1 MRNINLRYVDET
13 YDEQGL
19 LKTYNTHYPD
29 DFNFGYDIVDDIAIN
44 DPERR
49 ALLWC
54 DDKGEEKTFTFADI
68 KRLSDKA
75 SNYLTSMNI
84 KKGDMVL
91 VVLKHSYQFWYISVA
106 LCKIGAIMIPAT
118 YMLTKHDVE
127 YRVNA
132 ASVKAVICL
141 SEESVVQAFD
151 DAENIPTLKVKI
163 IVNGKRDGWNDF
175 DEGVEKASSKWERVS
190 TNAKELMLIYFTSG
204 TSGNPKMSMHDFSYP
219 IGHIMTAKHWHCVVP
234 DGLHF
239 SVADTGWAKA
249 AWGKLYGQ
257 WIMEA
262 GLFVY
267 EYDKWEPSK
276 VLDLIG
282 KYKITTLCCPPTMF
296 RFFINSGL
304 EGHDLTSLTN
314 TNIAGE
320 ALSPDTFNTWYKA
333 TGLKLM
339 EGFGQS
345 ETPVIIGNL
354 RGMIPKPGSMGKP
367 TPQYHVDLIDDEGNY
382 CPPGVNGEIVV
393 NINPHPA
400 GITTGYYRDKAK
412 TKELQF
418 GGYHH
423 TGDIAWKDED
433 GYFWYVGRNDDI
445 IKSSGYRISPFE
457 IESVLMEH
465 PAVLECAVTGVPDE
479 IRGQLVKATIVLR
492 EKYEPSDALKKELQN
507 FVKHETAPYKYPRA
521 LDFVKELPKSISG
534 KVKRVTIRNA
544 DIEKSKQISGEKK

>member
-29 DFNFGYDIVDDIAIN
+29 NFNFGYDIVDDIAIN

-141 SEESVVQAFD
+141 SEESVIQAFD

-163 IVNGKRDGWNDF
+163 MVNGKRDGWNDF

-267 EYDKWEPSK
+267 EYDKWEPSE

-354 RGMIPKPGSMGKP
+354 RGMTPKPGSMGKP
-367 TPQYHVDLIDDEGNY
+367 TPQYHVDLIDDEGNN